1 MKKDIWTEKKANEE
15 EREKD
20 LKNILD
26 VNLLELILVKKILMC
41 MLKLVKYTI
50 TLMNQLKSLK

>member
-1 MKKDIWTEKKANEE
+1 MKKNIWTEKKANEE

>member
-15 EREKD
+15 ERKKD

>member
-1 MKKDIWTEKKANEE
+1 MDRKKTKEE

-50 TLMNQLKSLK
+50 TLMNQLKSL